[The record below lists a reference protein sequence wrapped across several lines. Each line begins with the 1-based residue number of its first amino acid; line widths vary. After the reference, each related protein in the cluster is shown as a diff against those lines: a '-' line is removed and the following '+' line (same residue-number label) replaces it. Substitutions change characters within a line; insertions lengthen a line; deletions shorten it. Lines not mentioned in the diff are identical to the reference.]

1 MHGLSG
7 LSAIRAATARDGLEA
22 LYLVAY
28 CLVEGGIGQED
39 QPVVAG
45 VGVGIL
51 ASFAWAE
58 YARLSDVHSDLQVF
72 VGRVPGSG
80 DSCGISSLS
89 DICIVHYRL
98 DFVYISSKIIYKLAN
113 EDRRRRMLT
122 VVKIDGDKVRAAREE
137 RFFSQRE
144 LAEKAGINHNTV
156 WRIEGAG
163 PAEVHPRT
171 IRKIATALGV
181 DPASL
186 TPRE

>member
-1 MHGLSG
+1 
-7 LSAIRAATARDGLEA
+7 
-22 LYLVAY
+22 
-28 CLVEGGIGQED
+28 
-39 QPVVAG
+39 
-45 VGVGIL
+45 
-51 ASFAWAE
+51 
-58 YARLSDVHSDLQVF
+58 
-72 VGRVPGSG
+72 
-80 DSCGISSLS
+80 
-89 DICIVHYRL
+89 
-98 DFVYISSKIIYKLAN
+98 
-113 EDRRRRMLT
+113 MLT